1 MPRSPKDNEL
11 IRQARRGEIFRAA
24 GHVFAKKGFAA
35 TKIADIAAEASL
47 SHGLLYHYFRSKEE
61 VYEALFDQI
70 LESRPDFE
78 AEVRQVPRAID
89 RLERRITF
97 WLEKSV
103 ERPEVTVMVTQA
115 LTSDNLPPRSRE
127 VFRRFSR
134 ESFDHMVADIEAA
147 QAAGDAD
154 PDTSADEL
162 ATALTS
168 LVRGLAT
175 MRFVRS
181 IAFDGEYGPDVGSL
195 SVQTV
200 MRMLQAPKRAAL
212 EKKSA
217 DPKKSPARGLPAR
230 SASPRKA
237 AAKSAPSTSKKKKRI
252 QKEKTRA
259 A

>member
-11 IRQARRGEIFRAA
+11 IRQARRAEIFRAA

-70 LESRPDFE
+70 LDSRPDFE
-78 AEVRQVPRAID
+78 AEVRLVPRAIE

-103 ERPEVTVMVTQA
+103 ERPELTVMVTQA
-115 LTSDNLPPRSRE
+115 LTSDNLPPRARE
-127 VFRRFSR
+127 VFRLFSR
-134 ESFDHMVADIEAA
+134 QSFDSMVADIEEA

-154 PDTSADEL
+154 PDTSAEEL

-175 MRFVRS
+175 MRFVRAV
-181 IAFDGEYGPDVGSL
+181 AFGGEFGPDVGAL
-195 SVQTV
+195 SVKTV
-200 MRMLQAPKRAAL
+200 MRMLHAP
-212 EKKSA
+212 SA
-217 DPKKSPARGLPAR
+217 SQTSSSTSAKGLPAR
-230 SASPRKA
+230 SPSPRKT
-237 AAKSAPSTSKKKKRI
+237 AAKSAPSTSKKKKRT

>member
-11 IRQARRGEIFRAA
+11 IRQARRAEIFRAA

-35 TKIADIAAEASL
+35 TKIADIAAEANL

-61 VYEALFDQI
+61 VYEALFDQL
-70 LESRPDFE
+70 LESRPNFE
-78 AEVRQVPRAID
+78 AAVLLVPRAID

-103 ERPEVTVMVTQA
+103 ERPELTVMVTQA
-115 LTSDNLPPRSRE
+115 LTSDNLPPRVRE

-134 ESFDHMVADIEAA
+134 ESFDNMVADIEEA

-175 MRFVRS
+175 MRFVRAV
-181 IAFDGEYGPDVGSL
+181 AFGGGEFGPDIGSL
-195 SVQTV
+195 SVKTV
-200 MRMLQAPKRAAL
+200 MRLLQPPR
-212 EKKSA
+212 ESTTMSSRTSA
-217 DPKKSPARGLPAR
+217 KGLPAR
-230 SASPRKA
+230 APSPRKT

>member
-1 MPRSPKDNEL
+1 MPRSPQDNEL
-11 IRQARRGEIFRAA
+11 IRQARRTEIFRAA

-35 TKIADIAAEASL
+35 TKIADIAAEANL

-78 AEVRQVPRAID
+78 AKVRLVPRAID
-89 RLERRITF
+89 RLERRISF

-103 ERPEVTVMVTQA
+103 ERPELTVMVTQA
-115 LTSDNLPPRSRE
+115 LTSDNLPPRARE

-134 ESFDHMVADIEAA
+134 ESFDSMVSDIEQA

-175 MRFVRS
+175 MRFVRA
-181 IAFDGEYGPDVGSL
+181 IAFGGEFGPDVGLL

-200 MRMLQAPKRAAL
+200 MRLLHAPAKAQ
-212 EKKSA
+212 KKKKASSRVSA
-217 DPKKSPARGLPAR
+217 EGLPAR
-230 SASPRKA
+230 AEGPRKRA
-237 AAKSAPSTSKKKKRI
+237 AESASKKKKRI

>member
-11 IRQARRGEIFRAA
+11 IRQARRAEIFRAA

-35 TKIADIAAEASL
+35 TKIADIAAEAGL

-78 AEVRQVPRAID
+78 VEVRRVPRAID
-89 RLERRITF
+89 RLERRISF

-103 ERPEVTVMVTQA
+103 ERPELTVMVTQA
-115 LTSDNLPPRSRE
+115 LTSDNLPPRARE

-134 ESFDHMVADIEAA
+134 ESFDSMVADIEAA

-154 PDTSADEL
+154 ADTSAQEL

-175 MRFVRS
+175 MRFVRAV
-181 IAFDGEYGPDVGSL
+181 AFGGEFGPDVGSL
-195 SVQTV
+195 SAQTV
-200 MRMLQAPKRAAL
+200 MRLLQAPSAP
-212 EKKSA
+212 EKMSSRDSA
-217 DPKKSPARGLPAR
+217 KGLPAR
-230 SASPRKA
+230 AKGPRKT
-237 AAKSAPSTSKKKKRI
+237 AAKSAPATSKKKKRI